1 MKAKI
6 KSLIRLAWPYILMVM
21 LPIISVIFLSS
32 YILSNHTQRMLA
44 DQNSLLE
51 VAVDRVN
58 QKIAG
63 IEDLSYLIAENDTV
77 YQYVVNG
84 IAGMEND
91 YFAEERIQDLLSGI
105 SQNDNIAEIYF
116 YDATAGKIIA
126 SETALSDPE
135 LFFRYRYQI
144 ESSTPAEAVERLRTS
159 RWGYGYTSALNVLV
173 DSKPLEIIE
182 YRLSVPVNRYGE
194 HQSQLIIGLDIK
206 NLFQDFFDAAGEN
219 AQFCI
224 YSSDGLIY
232 SSAQLDPEYTQAELT
247 NTLEQQRKLKG
258 KPYAAEYSINGGT
271 WSVRFFYSQIPQANN
286 GQQIMN
292 RLMPAIVIP
301 VLLSIILCFYFTHK
315 NHREIT
321 ETLAILRG
329 GVSPENEEW
338 TAPQYVTHEMI
349 RSYAGHIAE
358 KNSDYQSKL
367 REVRVSQKSS
377 VLSRFLRN
385 AYRST
390 AEKSKALSSVDLQIG
405 QEKCAALCV
414 QFDEICNEYFTAD
427 DVTARQ
433 LIVDLMVTHA
443 GVKLE
448 VLDSMPTEII
458 GVLAVDDNYETV
470 LDEIISILNVR
481 IAYEYGM
488 DLRIGVGNAVDSIFD
503 IHKSYEQAKEVIRYG
518 ESVDKNVRIF
528 DQMDALDE
536 VVFYPVMTDDKISN
550 YMIAGRAEEA
560 KNVIMSVYTE
570 NFRDNMKM
578 LSLEAIALVK
588 YRITSAVTSV
598 AEKQGISTHADTKK
612 ILTEKNVSKYFAA
625 LTDLVDSIVK
635 EIMTKKSNAQNI
647 LAVKV
652 REYIQEHYMDCGLS
666 VKQIANNLHFHENY
680 ISNLYKE
687 EYGENLSN
695 AIEQLRIEKASE
707 LLRTTD
713 IRIGEVAAAV
723 GYSSDS
729 SFRRA
734 FKKITGVSPVDYRSS
749 H

>member
-6 KSLIRLAWPYILMVM
+6 RSLVRLAWPYILMVM

-32 YILSNHTQRMLA
+32 YILSNHTQRLVA
-44 DQNSLLE
+44 DQNSALE
-51 VAVDRVN
+51 VAVDRVE
-58 QKIAG
+58 QKITG
-63 IEDLSYLIAENDTV
+63 IEELSYLIAENDTV
-77 YQYVVNG
+77 YEYVVNG
-84 IAGMEND
+84 MAGMEND
-91 YFAEERIQDLLSGI
+91 YYAQERIQDLLSGV
-105 SQNDNIAEIYF
+105 SKNDNIAEIYF
-116 YDATAGKIIA
+116 YDATNGKIIA
-126 SETALSDPE
+126 SEVALSDPE
-135 LFFRYRYQI
+135 MFFRYRYQI
-144 ESSTPAEAVERLRTS
+144 EDSTPAQEVERLRNS
-159 RWGYGYTSALNVLV
+159 RWGNGYTSVKNALVANR
-173 DSKPLEIIE
+173 PMEIIE
-182 YRLSVPVNRYGE
+182 YRLSVPVDRYGV
-194 HQSQLIIGLDIK
+194 HQSQLIISLDIQE
-206 NLFQDFFDAAGEN
+206 LFQDFFDTVGEG
-219 AQFCI
+219 AIFCI
-224 YSSDGLIY
+224 YNSDGLVY
-232 SSAQLDPEYTQAELT
+232 TNATLDESMEAVELT
-247 NTLEQQRKLKG
+247 EALEQQRGLKG
-258 KPYAAEYSINGGT
+258 KPYAAQYSINGGT
-271 WSVRFFYSQIPQANN
+271 WYVRFFYPHLPQASN
-286 GQQIMN
+286 GRQIMN
-292 RLMPAIVIP
+292 RLMPAIAIP
-301 VLLSIILCFYFTHK
+301 VLLSILLCFYFTHK
-315 NHREIT
+315 NHKEIT
-321 ETLAILRG
+321 ETLAVLRG
-329 GVSPENEEW
+329 GDNPENEDWEV
-338 TAPQYVTHEMI
+338 PQYVSHEMI
-349 RSYAGHIAE
+349 RSYAGHMAE
-358 KNSDYQSKL
+358 KNSAYQTKL
-367 REVRVSQKSS
+367 KEVRLSQKSS

-385 AYRST
+385 AYRSS
-390 AEKSKALSSVDLQIG
+390 AEKTKALASVDLQIG

-427 DVTARQ
+427 DMTARQ

-448 VLDSMPTEII
+448 VLDSMPTEVI
-458 GVLAVDDNYETV
+458 GVLAVDDNYETA

-518 ESVDKNVRIF
+518 ESVGKNIRIF

-560 KNVIMSVYTE
+560 KSVIMSIYTE
-570 NFRDNMKM
+570 NFRDNARM
-578 LSLEAIALVK
+578 LSMEAIALVR
-588 YRITSAVTSV
+588 YRVIKAVTSV
-598 AEKQGISTHADTKK
+598 AEKQGVSIHADTKK
-612 ILTEKNVSKYFAA
+612 LLTEKSVSKYFAA
-625 LTDLVDSIVK
+625 LTDLVDLIVK

-666 VKQIANNLHFHENY
+666 VKQIANSLHFHENY

-734 FKKITGVSPVDYRSS
+734 FKKITGVSPVDYRTS

>member
-44 DQNSLLE
+44 DQNSILE
-51 VAVDRVN
+51 VAVDRVD
-58 QKIAG
+58 QKITG

-77 YQYVVNG
+77 YQFVVNG

-91 YFAEERIQDLLSGI
+91 FYAEERIQDLLSGV

-116 YDATAGKIIA
+116 YDATTGKIIA
-126 SETALSDPE
+126 SEAALSDPE
-135 LFFRYRYQI
+135 MFFRYRYQM
-144 ESSTPAEAVERLRTS
+144 ENTTPSEAVERLRSS
-159 RWGYGYTSALNVLV
+159 RWGYGYTNAQNVLV

-182 YRLSVPVNRYGE
+182 YRLSIPVGRYGE
-194 HQSQLIIGLDIK
+194 HQSQLIISLDIRD
-206 NLFQDFFDAAGEN
+206 LFQDFFDAAGEDGIFAIYN
-219 AQFCI
+219 A
-224 YSSDGLIY
+224 DGGLIY
-232 SSAQLDPEYTQAELT
+232 SNATLDEFAAGELT
-247 NTLEQQRKLKG
+247 EVLTQQRKLKG
-258 KPYAAEYSINGGT
+258 KPYAAEYAINGGT
-271 WSVRFFYSQIPQANN
+271 WSVRVFYPQIPQAKN
-286 GQQIMN
+286 GQQILN
-292 RLMPAIVIP
+292 RLMPAIAIP
-301 VLLSIILCFYFTHK
+301 VLLSVILCFYFTHK
-315 NHREIT
+315 NHREIS
-321 ETLAILRG
+321 ETLSILRG
-329 GVSPENEEW
+329 SSNPEDENW
-338 TAPQYVTHEMI
+338 TEPQYVTHELI
-349 RSYAGHIAE
+349 RSYAGHMAE
-358 KNSDYQSKL
+358 RNSDYQTKL

-385 AYRST
+385 AYRSS
-390 AEKSKALSSVDLQIG
+390 AEKSKAFASVDLQIG

-427 DVTARQ
+427 DLTARQ

-448 VLDSMPTEII
+448 VLDSMPTEIVA
-458 GVLAVDDNYETV
+458 VLAVEEGFETV

-488 DLRIGVGNAVDSIFD
+488 DLRIGVGNPVDSLFE
-503 IHKSYEQAKEVIRYG
+503 IHRSYEQAKEVIRYG
-518 ESVDKNVRIF
+518 ESVGKNVRIF

-560 KNVIMSVYTE
+560 KNVIMSIYTE
-570 NFRDNMKM
+570 NFRDNAKM

-588 YRITSAVTSV
+588 YRVTNAVTSV
-598 AEKQGISTHADTKK
+598 AEKQGISIHADTKR

-625 LTDLVDSIVK
+625 LADLVDVIVK

-652 REYIQEHYMDCGLS
+652 REYIQQHYMDCGLS
-666 VKQIANNLHFHENY
+666 VKQIANSLHFHENY

-734 FKKITGVSPVDYRSS
+734 FKKITGVSPVDYRTS